1 MYTVTT
7 ITLNSTSLIYCGVLM
22 GLMKS
27 TQFKRNDDIPG
38 QGKALLLMAK
48 KLGLRTNEVNRLY
61 VEFLK
66 HQRPGTHE
74 VDLPTLLSN
83 IRMGGTLILSVIYNL
98 FDEDKSSSLNFM
110 EFMIILWGLLSS
122 DDESIARL
130 CFGLFD
136 INK

>member
-1 MYTVTT
+1 
-7 ITLNSTSLIYCGVLM
+7 M

-48 KLGLRTNEVNRLY
+48 RLGLRTNEVNRLY

-66 HQRPGTHE
+66 HKRPDAHE
-74 VDLPTLLSN
+74 VDLNTLLSN
-83 IRMGGTLILSVIYNL
+83 IRMGGTLMLSVIYNL
-98 FDEDKSSSLNFM
+98 FDEEKSSSLNFM

-122 DDESIARL
+122 DDESIARF

>member
-1 MYTVTT
+1 M
-7 ITLNSTSLIYCGVLM
+7 
-22 GLMKS
+22 
-27 TQFKRNDDIPG
+27 
-38 QGKALLLMAK
+38 
-48 KLGLRTNEVNRLY
+48 
-61 VEFLK
+61 
-66 HQRPGTHE
+66 
-74 VDLPTLLSN
+74 
-83 IRMGGTLILSVIYNL
+83 LSVIYNL